1 MIWGRGWGLLLD
13 YPRRNGG
20 QVWNSRNDY
29 DCSSDRRPT
38 RVLLYP
44 RPSSPKPIP
53 LSHMQELLLDRVFL
67 FSLFPHPLP
76 LSTCFIL
83 HRKGKVT
90 YFSLLPPCFVSRCQ
104 LRYYRTQDLAE
115 DICVRA
121 VFLSLSLLPC
131 FLSLSTKEDH
141 AQHKRQQ
148 APLLI
153 LCVRSGP
160 V

>member
-1 MIWGRGWGLLLD
+1 M
-13 YPRRNGG
+13 
-20 QVWNSRNDY
+20 WNSRNDY

-121 VFLSLSLLPC
+121 VFLPPLSLSCLSS
-131 FLSLSTKEDH
+131 FLSLKATSKEDH

>member
-1 MIWGRGWGLLLD
+1 
-13 YPRRNGG
+13 
-20 QVWNSRNDY
+20 
-29 DCSSDRRPT
+29 
-38 RVLLYP
+38 
-44 RPSSPKPIP
+44 
-53 LSHMQELLLDRVFL
+53 MQELLLDRVFL

-153 LCVRSGP
+153 LCVRSFNFQKKFYSNHHMECLNIYIKH
-160 V
+160 